1 MLKRF
6 FLSSQENAQK
16 SLESIAEHQID
27 NDTDT
32 SLILY
37 FVSLIELSLRL
48 VQSQIRLWKNIVI
61 SKLRFGK
68 GLTWTTL
75 MSI

>member
-61 SKLRFGK
+61 SKLRIGK

>member
-1 MLKRF
+1 MLKSF

-48 VQSQIRLWKNIVI
+48 VQSLGRE
-61 SKLRFGK
+61 KL
-68 GLTWTTL
+68 LL
-75 MSI
+75 SQN